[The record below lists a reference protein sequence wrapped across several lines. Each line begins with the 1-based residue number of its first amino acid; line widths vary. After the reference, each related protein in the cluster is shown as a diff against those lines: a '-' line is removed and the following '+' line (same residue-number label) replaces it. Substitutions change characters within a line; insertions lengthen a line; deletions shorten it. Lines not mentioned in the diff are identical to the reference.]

1 MPLKSGFSDGL
12 GGVFFKGILR
22 TSPLILLAALLIVS
36 CEKELFH
43 YAEIT
48 EYHAESQQ
56 LDVCFYILRQHSD
69 AVFVLINS

>member
-1 MPLKSGFSDGL
+1 MAVNNIKAYKAV
-12 GGVFFKGILR
+12 GGAFFKQALR
-22 TSPLILLAALLIVS
+22 TSPLILLMALLFVS

-56 LDVCFYILRQHSD
+56 LDVSFFFILRQHSD
-69 AVFVLINS
+69 AAILFV